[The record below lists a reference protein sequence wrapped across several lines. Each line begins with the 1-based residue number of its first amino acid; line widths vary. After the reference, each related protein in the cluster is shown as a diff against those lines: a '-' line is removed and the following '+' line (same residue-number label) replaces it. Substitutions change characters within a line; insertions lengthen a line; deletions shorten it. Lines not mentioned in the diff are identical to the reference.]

1 MDIEKIYRNSC
12 AMKPIKMLEKHFTNK
27 FSVIINLHK
36 IMNVCLIDPKLVQA
50 GVFFKNQ
57 E

>member
-50 GVFFKNQ
+50 GLFFKNQ